1 MTPNQPNV
9 RARTPQNDVINKITA
24 RNPGPYLAK
33 VVSHLDKKFS
43 GSLLVEILKNSV
55 PGNTPE
61 SETELVIARYA
72 SPFYGVT
79 SLEFND
85 SNDSYYTTQKS
96 YGFWAVPP
104 DVGTKV
110 LVSFVEGDPGHAY
123 WFACVQDDNMNFMIP
138 DGRAATALTTPATPP
153 NLAGKRLPVGEY
165 NKFLANPNNNY
176 PTSQPKPFNP
186 EFTSTLLGQGLLEDD
201 VRGLTTTSAR
211 REAPSNVFGMS
222 TPGPIDKR
230 QGAPTGAKGPRDAKA
245 TTFVNRLGGSSIV
258 MDDGD
263 EKILRK
269 GSPTSTPSEYAN
281 LSNNEGGGDP
291 TRPANELFRIRTRTG
306 HQILLHNTEDLIY
319 IGNARGT
326 TWIELTSN
334 GKIDIFA
341 NDSISIHT
349 AQDLNVT
356 ADRDINFTAY
366 ENMNIVVGKELRV
379 DVGERLGMTS
389 GKDTSINS
397 GEGVSLTAATFLSG
411 YASDSVTLIANSGMS
426 ILSNSDLSI
435 GSTAQIG
442 IEGCNGIRLST
453 DGDLHQKALGSL
465 YTETTGD
472 INQKAGQR
480 MLISTGSV
488 FGVGAGGNIIL
499 KATSEI
505 KLNSDTPP
513 TPGDVQ
519 LPAKAD
525 PVVPTDPARAFMAA
539 RVPDHEP
546 WYQHE
551 NVNPAAYGP
560 DRTRAGFQQVNSF
573 TTPGPD
579 PFVPPSVAQQAATI
593 NTSYYPQYDAGTAN
607 NNPVYSNS
615 PNVGAY
621 KGTPG
626 APMSISQLV
635 GVIDGFT
642 KEQTAAYLGAL
653 GKRESNNAYD
663 AVNTLGY
670 CGKYQFGLGALEDG
684 GYIKSGSAQQYRNS
698 STSNAALWTGKNGC
712 SSREAWLTNANA
724 QELAMIEYTNR
735 NLKTLKRIGGIA
747 STDNIPYQAGMLAG
761 SHLLG
766 AGGMKKW
773 RQGLGG
779 SDAYGTTGDEYFS
792 LGQTA
797 VKNAGT
803 SSSNNTISNN
813 SGGGPQ

>member
-1 MTPNQPNV
+1 MITPRKPNI
-9 RARTPQNDVINKITA
+9 RARSPQNDVVNKITS
-24 RNPGPYLAK
+24 RNAGPYLAK

-43 GSLLVEILKNSV
+43 GSLLVEILKNAT

-85 SNDSYYTTQKS
+85 TNDSYYTTQKS

-110 LVSFVEGDPGHAY
+110 LVSFIEGDPGHAY
-123 WFACVQDDNMNFMIP
+123 WFACVQDENMNFMVP
-138 DGRAATALTTPATPP
+138 DGKAASKLTTPATPP

-176 PTSQPKPFNP
+176 PTSQPKPYNP

-211 REAPSNVFGMS
+211 REAPSNVFGIS
-222 TPGPIDKR
+222 TPGPLDKR
-230 QGAPTGAKGPRDAKA
+230 QGAPTGSKGPRDAKA
-245 TTFVNRLGGSSIV
+245 TSFVNRLGGSSIV

-281 LSNNEGGGDP
+281 LSNSEGGGDP
-291 TRPANELFRIRTRTG
+291 TRPANELVRIRTRTG

-366 ENMNIVVGKELRV
+366 ENMNIVVGKELRI
-379 DVGERLGMTS
+379 DVGERFGITS
-389 GKDTSINS
+389 GKATSINS
-397 GEGVSLTAATFLSG
+397 GESVSLTADTFIAG
-411 YASDSVTLIANSGMS
+411 YASDSVTLIAQSGMS
-426 ILSNSDLSI
+426 LLSNSDLSL
-435 GSTAQIG
+435 GATTQIG
-442 IEGCNGIRLST
+442 IEGCNGVRIST
-453 DGDLHQKALGSL
+453 DGDIHQKALGSL
-465 YTETTGD
+465 YTDTVGD
-472 INQKAGQR
+472 IHQKAGQR

-488 FGVGAGGNIIL
+488 FGVGATGNIVL
-499 KATSEI
+499 KAPDI
-505 KLNSDTPP
+505 KMNAGAPP
-513 TPGDVQ
+513 APSPAS
-519 LPAKAD
+519 LPAKSD

-539 RVPDHEP
+539 RVPEHEP

-551 NVNPAAYGP
+551 NVNPPAYIP
-560 DRTRAGFQQVNSF
+560 ERTRAGFQQVNSI

-579 PFVPPSVAQQAATI
+579 PFVPPSAAQQSATI
-593 NTSYYPQYDAGTAN
+593 NTSYYPQYDASTAN
-607 NNPVYSNS
+607 NNDVYNNS

-626 APMSISQLV
+626 EPMSIDKLV
-635 GVIDGFT
+635 GVITGFS

-653 GKRESNNAYD
+653 GKRESNNSYD
-663 AVNTLGY
+663 AVNSLGF
-670 CGKYQFGLGALEDG
+670 CGKYQFGLAALEDG
-684 GYIKSGSAQQYRNS
+684 GYIVAGSSKKYKNRYTGEAS
-698 STSNAALWTGKNGC
+698 LWTGKNGC
-712 SSREAWLTNANA
+712 SSREAWLANPNA
-724 QELAMIEYTNR
+724 QELAMLEFTNR
-735 NLKTLKRIGGIA
+735 NLKTLRRIGA
-747 STDNIPYQAGMLAG
+747 VDSSSDIPFQAGMLAG

-766 AGGMKKW
+766 CGGMRDW
-773 RQGLGG
+773 LRGLGG

-792 LGQTA
+792 LGRTA
-797 VKNAGT
+797 LEKVSASPAT
-803 SSSNNTISNN
+803 STPTT
-813 SGGGPQ
+813 GGNR